1 MINVASFA
9 ELSLAKTCVTI
20 GSFDGIHLGHQ
31 KLITN
36 LVSKAHEQDIP
47 AVVVTFFPNPA
58 VIIKKINS
66 PYYISS
72 PKEKESFLQELG
84 VDFLV
89 TIAFTQEL
97 ATLTSHEFMDKLIHH
112 LGLKYLIVGQGFVLG
127 KDRQG
132 SVDVLNSIGQ
142 EKGFEVLAVG
152 SEIHHAK
159 QISSSQIR
167 QLIQNGEVDE
177 AAKLLGRFFQVQGI
191 VEKGDSR
198 GRTIGF
204 PTANLAV
211 WPHKLI
217 PASGV
222 YRCFTKIEDL
232 PRLSVTNI
240 GYRPTFADDT
250 GKVFVEVH
258 ILDFDGD
265 LYGKEL
271 QVQFTHRLRGEIKFP
286 SFEGLVRQIQSDIVA
301 ARNIP

>member
-1 MINVASFA
+1 
-9 ELSLAKTCVTI
+9 
-20 GSFDGIHLGHQ
+20 
-31 KLITN
+31 
-36 LVSKAHEQDIP
+36 
-47 AVVVTFFPNPA
+47 
-58 VIIKKINS
+58 
-66 PYYISS
+66 
-72 PKEKESFLQELG
+72 
-84 VDFLV
+84 
-89 TIAFTQEL
+89 
-97 ATLTSHEFMDKLIHH
+97 
-112 LGLKYLIVGQGFVLG
+112 VGQGFVLG

-132 SVDVLNSIGQ
+132 SVDVLSTIGQ

-152 SEIHHAK
+152 SEILHSK

-167 QLIQNGEVDE
+167 QLIQNGEIDE

-211 WPHKLI
+211 WPQKLI
-217 PASGV
+217 PAPGV
-222 YRCFTKIEDL
+222 YRCFTKIDGL

-286 SFEGLVRQIQSDIVA
+286 SFEGLVRQIQSDIIA
-301 ARNIP
+301 ARKIP